1 MNEEHELTESAKSNT
16 ISRRSAMQGIGGL
29 AVAAALGMQASPGQA
44 GVAKGAG
51 SFREIEHTWIP
62 MPDGVRLAARI
73 WLPLGAERR
82 PVPALFNYCP
92 YFARLFT
99 RVEDDAR
106 FSWFASHGYA
116 CVRVDIRGSGD
127 SEGLPMDEYVRQ
139 EQDDGVEIIQW
150 IAAQP
155 WCSGAV
161 GMEGLSWSGFNSLQV
176 AARRPPA
183 LKAIMTHCSTDDRYA
198 DDAHF
203 KGGCII
209 NDNFLWGT
217 AFFAIQG
224 TPTDPEITGREG
236 WRDQWLKRLN
246 AIDFNLGK
254 WLTHQH
260 RDAFWKHGSV
270 IEDYSQI
277 ACPVYAIGGWVDG
290 YKNTVFRLLEGLK
303 VPRKGLVGP
312 WTHTYP
318 HTGVPG
324 PAIGYLP
331 EALRW
336 WDHWLKGKPTGIM
349 DEPMLRFWMQD
360 QTARPD
366 VADVPGR
373 WAAEDQWPSGRSVPR
388 TFYLNASRRLESSS
402 SAEEPLI
409 LAPWQTVGGASGN
422 WCPSGAGTAED
433 LRIDLPLDQRVD
445 DARSLVFDSAPLS
458 EPLEFL
464 GAPELSLSVAVDR
477 PVAFVAIR
485 LNEVWPDGRVE
496 RITYGILNL
505 CHRDSHEHPTALQ
518 PGARYEVRLRLDHA
532 AHRFRAG
539 NAIRIAIS
547 TAYWPMVLPS
557 PEPVTLTVFGGHS
570 SQLQLPVR
578 PPRSQDASL
587 RAFEPPFV
595 PPMAIESIES
605 TPGSRI
611 VEWDTGSQRQVVRY
625 EAGNSV
631 ALLKAVNTR
640 LRTDIKMQY
649 TINDKDTAAIM
660 ESAVTWGWERDP
672 WLPRI
677 VATSRI
683 TTTPR
688 EFIVHGEFSAYD
700 GKEKLLTRSWQ
711 QSIPRE
717 LV

>member
-1 MNEEHELTESAKSNT
+1 MKT
-16 ISRRSAMQGIGGL
+16 G
-29 AVAAALGMQASPGQA
+29 
-44 GVAKGAG
+44 
-51 SFREIEHTWIP
+51 
-62 MPDGVRLAARI
+62 
-73 WLPLGAERR
+73 
-82 PVPALFNYCP
+82 
-92 YFARLFT
+92 
-99 RVEDDAR
+99 
-106 FSWFASHGYA
+106 
-116 CVRVDIRGSGD
+116 
-127 SEGLPMDEYVRQ
+127 
-139 EQDDGVEIIQW
+139 
-150 IAAQP
+150 
-155 WCSGAV
+155 
-161 GMEGLSWSGFNSLQV
+161 
-176 AARRPPA
+176 PPA
-183 LKAIMTHCSTDDRYA
+183 
-198 DDAHF
+198 
-203 KGGCII
+203 
-209 NDNFLWGT
+209 
-217 AFFAIQG
+217 
-224 TPTDPEITGREG
+224 
-236 WRDQWLKRLN
+236 
-246 AIDFNLGK
+246 
-254 WLTHQH
+254 
-260 RDAFWKHGSV
+260 
-270 IEDYSQI
+270 
-277 ACPVYAIGGWVDG
+277 
-290 YKNTVFRLLEGLK
+290 
-303 VPRKGLVGP
+303 
-312 WTHTYP
+312 
-318 HTGVPG
+318 
-324 PAIGYLP
+324 
-331 EALRW
+331 
-336 WDHWLKGKPTGIM
+336 
-349 DEPMLRFWMQD
+349 
-360 QTARPD
+360 
-366 VADVPGR
+366 
-373 WAAEDQWPSGRSVPR
+373 
-388 TFYLNASRRLESSS
+388 
-402 SAEEPLI
+402 
-409 LAPWQTVGGASGN
+409 
-422 WCPSGAGTAED
+422 
-433 LRIDLPLDQRVD
+433 
-445 DARSLVFDSAPLS
+445 
-458 EPLEFL
+458 
-464 GAPELSLSVAVDR
+464 
-477 PVAFVAIR
+477 AFVAVR

-605 TPGSRI
+605 TPGSRV

-649 TINDKDTAAIM
+649 TISDKDTAAVM